1 MNYVHWY
8 NNERLHSELDYLSP
22 EEYEQV
28 FYALPTGSTSGDA
41 ANKKTA

>member
-8 NNERLHSELDYLSP
+8 NNHRLHSELDYLSP
-22 EEYEQV
+22 EEHEKI
-28 FYALPTGSTSGDA
+28 FYALPTGSPPGDA